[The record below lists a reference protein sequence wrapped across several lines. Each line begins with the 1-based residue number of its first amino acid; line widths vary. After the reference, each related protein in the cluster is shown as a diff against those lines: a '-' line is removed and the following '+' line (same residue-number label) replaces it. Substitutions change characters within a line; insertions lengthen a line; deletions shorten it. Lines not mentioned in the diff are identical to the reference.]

1 MNHLEERATIHYRI
15 TPLKEPIPHVG
26 SVLHACGLTN
36 WHVVVL
42 RIVRLFSPN
51 EDGTIDVKMRVRRV
65 DIGKECQPCPICD
78 ASWMTDASI
87 GEEDA

>member
-1 MNHLEERATIHYRI
+1 MNQPEERATIHYRM
-15 TPLKEPIPHVG
+15 TPSKEPVPHVG

-42 RIVRLFSPN
+42 RMVNPFSPN

-65 DIGKECQPCPICD
+65 DIGKEHQPCPICD
-78 ASWMTDASI
+78 ATWMANANT
-87 GEEDA
+87 GE